1 MTKQYPTVSAK
12 YQKTVEKARK
22 KLRGLIAEKHC
33 APLMLR
39 VAYDLSPFLFLTHSL
54 SFNGEDL
61 LLVLTVYDVIGGVQ
75 VSLSHGANNGLD
87 INALV
92 VGNPSS
98 NGWLMVQ
105 CSSSEMGSSSDPIN
119 MSTANTRLSKSKR
132 RQELGDGKAPLEASE
147 IAIEN

>member
-1 MTKQYPTVSAK
+1 MKKQYPTVSTE
-12 YQKTVEKARK
+12 YQKTVKKARR
-22 KLRGLIAEKHC
+22 KLRGLIAKKHYS
-33 APLMLR
+33 PLMLR
-39 VAYDLSPFLFLTHSL
+39 IAYDLFLPPFLFLTHSL

-75 VSLSHGANNGLD
+75 VALSHGANNGLD

-92 VGNPSS
+92 VGNPIS

-119 MSTANTRLSKSKR
+119 MRYG
-132 RQELGDGKAPLEASE
+132 Q
-147 IAIEN
+147 